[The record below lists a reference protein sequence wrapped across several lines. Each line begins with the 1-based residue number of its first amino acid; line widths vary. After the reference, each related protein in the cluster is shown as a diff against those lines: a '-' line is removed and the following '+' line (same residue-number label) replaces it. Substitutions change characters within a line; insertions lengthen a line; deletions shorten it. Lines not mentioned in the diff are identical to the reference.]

1 MTVTND
7 PFTLFYAGTHDVADQ
22 FVCTISDGF
31 GGTAFQTVNI
41 AVAFPNIV
49 SVVPNPAGNITLSLS
64 AAPGYTYVLE
74 ATPDLSAFGSW
85 LPIATNTLGTN
96 GVWSFTD
103 TSATNFPQQ
112 FYRLRLVQ

>member
-1 MTVTND
+1 MSNDTVA
-7 PFTLFYAGTHDVADQ
+7 LFYAGTHDVADQ

-31 GGTAFQTVNI
+31 GGTAFQAVNI
-41 AVAFPNIV
+41 AVAFPNIAT
-49 SVVPNPAGNITLSLS
+49 VVPNPAGNITLSLS
-64 AAPGYTYVLE
+64 AAPDYTYVLE
-74 ATPDLSAFGSW
+74 ATTDLSAFGSW